1 MRGLAVLGIVLF
13 IGYVLLIGA
22 IIIWPIFNIL
32 AYLKVLI
39 FPRPI
44 RKKYGTNLSKLN
56 SESFDI
62 EISEQD
68 EKNINKLNKS
78 IKSYKEKLVADINL
92 VEQKITTLKAKA
104 ANISSKISALGNLKK
119 NNDGS
124 FSQRSSDG
132 KTAYALDSKRQ
143 EINTEIYFKENEIED
158 LKYDNEVRIENIND
172 EINNIKNKPWDAWY
186 EWSTRY
192 ARYLTNQRAIIFMF
206 IGFPVLFLVLGN
218 GSIMNGFNAYV
229 YISYIQPISELF
241 GIANFASGFSSYFI
255 RYEYAIASLET
266 FEGTFNFWSWVFYVL
281 TMPLLT
287 GLLAYISYKSY
298 IMESIKVEPK
308 FY

>member
-1 MRGLAVLGIVLF
+1 MRVLAVLGIVLF

-56 SESFDI
+56 NKSFDI

-68 EKNINKLNKS
+68 KKNINKLNKS
-78 IKSYKEKLVADINL
+78 IKSYKEKLVADIKL
-92 VEQKITTLKAKA
+92 IEDKITTLKAKA

-124 FSQRSSDG
+124 FSQRSNDG
-132 KTAYALDSKRQ
+132 KTAYALDSERQ
-143 EINTEIYFKENEIED
+143 KINTEIHFKENEIED

-172 EINNIKNKPWDAWY
+172 EINNIKNKPWDAWH

-218 GSIMNGFNAYV
+218 GSIMTGFNAYV
-229 YISYIQPISELF
+229 YISYIQPISEFF
-241 GIANFASGFSSYFI
+241 GIDNFASGFSSYFI
-255 RYEYAIASLET
+255 SYEYAIASLET
-266 FEGTFNFWSWVFYVL
+266 FKGTFDFWSWVFYML
-281 TMPLLT
+281 TMPVLT

-298 IMESIKVEPK
+298 VKESIKVEPK
-308 FY
+308 LY